1 MHNRGN
7 QFIEGG
13 NVFINSGGCIISR
26 HNRGVMFLQALAA
39 AISRGVAGAI
49 CSHRGDNIL
58 TNSCSCIVSWHG
70 RGN

>member
-1 MHNRGN
+1 
-7 QFIEGG
+7 
-13 NVFINSGGCIISR
+13 
-26 HNRGVMFLQALAA
+26 
-39 AISRGVAGAI
+39 VAGAI